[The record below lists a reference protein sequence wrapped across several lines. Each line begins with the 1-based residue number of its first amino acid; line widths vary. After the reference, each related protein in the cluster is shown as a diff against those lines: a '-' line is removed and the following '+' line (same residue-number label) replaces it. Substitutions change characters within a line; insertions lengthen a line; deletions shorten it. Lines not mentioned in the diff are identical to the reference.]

1 MRSVV
6 IRGSIAFDKRPDV
19 YIQQVVDSIRS
30 WHTGELVLSTWSN
43 QQHAI
48 QGLYGID
55 KVVCSDDPGEG
66 PIQQFLR
73 QAQSYYYGVMHC
85 AGSEI
90 LVTRTDI
97 MHFRD
102 LFELRNTYPRKTNA
116 NISAFTEKLLI
127 GNMMTIKPGSEIDIS
142 TYRANDW
149 FQVGIREDILKWAS
163 VFEDIK
169 HLDINRIHEL
179 RNSGS
184 ICTENLWFKM
194 LLKKYVN
201 PNIDITEWPDH
212 IALNALIDNFE
223 VMNTITTARAI
234 NLNWTFQ
241 PQRLGC
247 YLSEEEYRDA
257 YNTLCV

>member
-1 MRSVV
+1 
-6 IRGSIAFDKRPDV
+6 
-19 YIQQVVDSIRS
+19 
-30 WHTGELVLSTWSN
+30 
-43 QQHAI
+43 
-48 QGLYGID
+48 
-55 KVVCSDDPGEG
+55 
-66 PIQQFLR
+66 
-73 QAQSYYYGVMHC
+73 
-85 AGSEI
+85 
-90 LVTRTDI
+90 